1 MWGIFRWRIL
11 PSTRRRLYGSDA
23 KCKRTNAKW
32 KFVRDFTLMDNYES
46 PIISVGSLGKAV
58 YLGRIIAVAVLSL
71 PNHSHRFPFPYGGQA

>member
-1 MWGIFRWRIL
+1 MWRIFRWRIL
-11 PSTRRRLYGSDA
+11 PSTRRRLYGSD
-23 KCKRTNAKW
+23 AKW